1 MDIKNFSIVRSTD
14 GVEQNRLGKLVICL
28 ILRVGKPIQDWERD
42 GSLMILSPGDGIVG
56 QVGKVSWDEKKP

>member
-1 MDIKNFSIVRSTD
+1 M
-14 GVEQNRLGKLVICL
+14 EQNRLGKLVICL

>member
-42 GSLMILSPGDGIVG
+42 GSPIILSPGDGMEGQVG
-56 QVGKVSWDEKKP
+56 QVS